1 MWAWDLGA
9 KDELGDLGEAHRAQ
23 PLRSGHTGPLLPAD
37 PQGCLGG
44 RQPLVLGV
52 HNHSSGLLLIFSPS
66 T

>member
-1 MWAWDLGA
+1 MDLGPGA

-23 PLRSGHTGPLLPAD
+23 PLRSATRAPSPAD
-37 PQGCLGG
+37 PPGCLGG